1 MGSIP
6 SFSIVWKGFCRIL
19 WFVKPLLDAAAKS
32 LQSSPTLQ
40 PHRWQPTRLLCPQ
53 DSLGK
58 NTGVG
63 CHFLLCLLDKPTKLS
78 RPKVFWA
85 SLVAQRVKHLPAMQE
100 TWVQSLVWEDPL
112 EMEMAM
118 HSSTLTGKM
127 PWMEETGRLSMGSQR
142 VLHDWATSLYLNS
155 QIGKLNLN
163 FCFRGSLM
171 LSW

>member
-1 MGSIP
+1 MIWEVFHLSLLSGRD
-6 SFSIVWKGFCRIL
+6 FVEFVWFL
-19 WFVKPLLDAAAKS
+19 KPLLDAAAKS

-40 PHRWQPTRLLCPQ
+40 PHRRQPTRLLCPQ

-100 TWVQSLVWEDPL
+100 TWVQSLVRKDPL
-112 EMEMAM
+112 EMEMAR
-118 HSSTLTGKM
+118 HSSTLAWKM
-127 PWMEETGRLSMGSQR
+127 PWMEETGRLWDPKEPYMTEQ
-142 VLHDWATSLYLNS
+142 LHFIWTV
-155 QIGKLNLN
+155 K
-163 FCFRGSLM
+163 
-171 LSW
+171 